1 MKLTVKYTQRVGPL
15 TFVALSSELADEPLH
30 VDFFLTFQSR
40 FKLLL
45 GKYVGD
51 RKMTKLPQPITARHV
66 RINPQYWERGLCM
79 KMDLLGC
86 EARTS
91 GNANKSRIYKLTGI
105 LEEPI
110 AQRNPIFT

>member
-1 MKLTVKYTQRVGPL
+1 M
-15 TFVALSSELADEPLH
+15 
-30 VDFFLTFQSR
+30 
-40 FKLLL
+40 
-45 GKYVGD
+45 GKYVED

-91 GNANKSRIYKLTGI
+91 GNVNNSRKKLTGI
-105 LEEPI
+105 LAEPI
-110 AQRNPIFT
+110 AQRNPIFI